1 MRKKAVNNRLEAPSA
16 LKGQRTLGLAGAHLT
31 VSLGDWN
38 LAAGR
43 GCWGFT
49 KGSSPDPSTCG
60 GGGGGQHPLEGFPF
74 RFVKVLSSALERSVR
89 IYCSLQLNLGAYP
102 VQLSLVSSG
111 SEELWF

>member
-43 GCWGFT
+43 GCLGFT

-60 GGGGGQHPLEGFPF
+60 GGEWTG
-74 RFVKVLSSALERSVR
+74 
-89 IYCSLQLNLGAYP
+89 
-102 VQLSLVSSG
+102 
-111 SEELWF
+111 